1 MNRRTF
7 LKTSAAFGA
16 AGWLAKAQ
24 PARREF
30 LIRDAYVMTMEPG
43 VDDIAGGSV
52 HVRGGEIVAVGKNL
66 KAPGAE
72 VIDGRGMI
80 ALPGLV
86 DTHWHMW
93 NTLLRSFAGDV
104 KGEGYF
110 ERRDRYGKV
119 MTADDMYQGTRLAA
133 LEAINAGTTT
143 VHNWCHNVRGPAY
156 AEQGHSG
163 AARVGAEGAVVVRV
177 FSWTSPG

>member
-7 LKTSAAFGA
+7 LKTSAALGVM
-16 AGWLAKAQ
+16 AKAQ
-24 PARREF
+24 TGRREI

-43 VDDIAGGSV
+43 VADIPGGSV

-66 KAPGAE
+66 RAPGAE

-93 NTLLRSFAGDV
+93 NSLLRSFAGDQ

-119 MTADDMYQGTRLAA
+119 MTA
-133 LEAINAGTTT
+133 E
-143 VHNWCHNVRGPAY
+143 
-156 AEQGHSG
+156 
-163 AARVGAEGAVVVRV
+163 
-177 FSWTSPG
+177 